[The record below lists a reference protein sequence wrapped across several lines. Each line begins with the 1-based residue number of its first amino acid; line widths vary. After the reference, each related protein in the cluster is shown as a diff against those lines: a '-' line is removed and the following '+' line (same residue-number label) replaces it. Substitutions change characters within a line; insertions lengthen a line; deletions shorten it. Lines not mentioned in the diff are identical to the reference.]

1 MENSTDHVQLNGLPP
16 SGVPGPT
23 GGTEMDNPHV
33 PLSPSAP
40 ATLLEGIQE
49 ISEPDGAPHNETAP
63 VSRPTFVSIP
73 KQTFGVEPHPSSSS
87 NRSVSSSVLVEFDK
101 NPTRASRNVSKPAVS
116 IEPGLPVLVA
126 DDDLLT
132 RKLLDRLL
140 RLQGCRVSLA
150 ENGEIALRK
159 ILGQENSPIETPASD
174 GEQSLPILERKQAG
188 AVVGENGHEE
198 KYAVVFLDNQMPVL
212 SGVSMVRELRAMGR
226 KDFIVGVTG
235 LFALCSL
242 FSDC

>member
-1 MENSTDHVQLNGLPP
+1 
-16 SGVPGPT
+16 
-23 GGTEMDNPHV
+23 MDNPHV

-235 LFALCSL
+235 LFALC
-242 FSDC
+242 